1 MAVKRVICYD
11 TDRKLTTD
19 IVRRFAQSIN
29 ESGTGYSA
37 ECRNLRDFRQNGIPA
52 GTDIVC
58 SLGILRGTGLIMKSA
73 ASHGIQRLY
82 IDHSYFNS
90 GYNGKGWLRM
100 TVNGHTMNKI
110 MPADNERW
118 KGHFKSNNP
127 VLEWKTATQRGDR
140 ILVLPPTNAISWYFN
155 AQDWLQKT
163 LSALHSVLPEDK
175 HHLIKVR
182 QKPLDPIVDKL
193 GNLIGRDTHPEDCP
207 LQEDLDA
214 ACVVVAYNSMVTI
227 EATRQGIPVVT
238 TNHNPCA
245 PISFNFNQIQ
255 NPHILDVEPNRKNLF
270 FWLSYCQ
277 FNEKERRNGVAWN
290 QILRRQLGGI

>member
-1 MAVKRVICYD
+1 MAPKRIICYD

-29 ESGTGYSA
+29 ESNTGYSA
-37 ECRNLRDFRQNGIPA
+37 ECRNLRDFRTNGIPG
-52 GTDIVC
+52 GTHTVC

-73 ASHGIQRLY
+73 ASTGINRLY
-82 IDHSYFNS
+82 LDHAYFNS
-90 GYNGKGWLRM
+90 GYSGKGWLRM
-100 TVNGHTMNKI
+100 TYNGHTMNRI
-110 MPADNERW
+110 MPADNDRW
-118 KGHFKSNNP
+118 KSHFKGNNP
-127 VLEWKTATQRGDR
+127 VLEWKTAAQRGDL
-140 ILVLPPTNAISWYFN
+140 ILVLPPTNAICWYFD
-155 AQDWLQKT
+155 AQTWLEKT
-163 LSALHSVLPEDK
+163 LSTLHNILPEDK

-193 GNLIGRDTHPEDCP
+193 GNLVGRDTHPEDCP
-207 LQEDLDA
+207 LQEDLDN

-227 EATRQGIPVVT
+227 EATRQGIPVIT

-277 FNEKERRNGVAWN
+277 FNDKERRNGTAWN
-290 QILRRQLGGI
+290 QILRTQINGV

>member
-1 MAVKRVICYD
+1 MAIKRVICYD

-29 ESGTGYSA
+29 ESGTGYNA
-37 ECRNLRDFRQNGIPA
+37 ECRNLRDFRHNGIPA
-52 GTDIVC
+52 GTDMVC

-82 IDHSYFNS
+82 MDHSYFNS

-100 TVNGHTMNKI
+100 TINGHTMNKI

-118 KGHFKSNNP
+118 KSHFKSNNP
-127 VLEWKTATQRGDR
+127 VLEWKTAAQRGDR
-140 ILVLPPTNAISWYFN
+140 ILVLPPTNAISWYFG

-163 LSALHSVLPEDK
+163 LSELHSVLPEDK

-182 QKPLDPIVDKL
+182 QKPLDPIVDKM

-207 LQEDLDA
+207 LQEDLDD

-227 EATRQGIPVVT
+227 EATRQGIPVIT

-277 FNEKERRNGVAWN
+277 FNDKERRNGTAWN
-290 QILRRQLGGI
+290 QILRSQLGGI